1 MIAFQ
6 AIRRGFESHR
16 PLQKRIMDQDDRLKQ
31 EMFRWSSEVRDR
43 YYFEVKI
50 NAFLKSEITR
60 LENEVLQL
68 RLENHKLQAKIHEMS
83 IPAPP
88 SSAGNLELE
97 ID

>member
-1 MIAFQ
+1 MT
-6 AIRRGFESHR
+6 
-16 PLQKRIMDQDDRLKQ
+16 KDDRLKQ
-31 EMFRWSSEVRDR
+31 EMSRWSAESRDR
-43 YYFEVKI
+43 HYFEVRI
-50 NAFLKSEITR
+50 NALLKSEITR

-83 IPAPP
+83 APVPP